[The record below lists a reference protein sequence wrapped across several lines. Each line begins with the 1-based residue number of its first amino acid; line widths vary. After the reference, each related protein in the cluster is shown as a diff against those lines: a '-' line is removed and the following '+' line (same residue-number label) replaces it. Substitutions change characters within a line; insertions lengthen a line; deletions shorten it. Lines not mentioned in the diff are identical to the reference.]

1 MNITEDDIKFL
12 QYDAK
17 ITKKLRQLWR
27 SKNDKELAPYV
38 KLIDNDHLEIQ
49 EEKTPNKEPRIGKD
63 YQADIN

>member
-38 KLIDNDHLEIQ
+38 KLIDNDHLKIQ
-49 EEKTPNKEPRIGKD
+49 EEKTPNKEPRIGKE